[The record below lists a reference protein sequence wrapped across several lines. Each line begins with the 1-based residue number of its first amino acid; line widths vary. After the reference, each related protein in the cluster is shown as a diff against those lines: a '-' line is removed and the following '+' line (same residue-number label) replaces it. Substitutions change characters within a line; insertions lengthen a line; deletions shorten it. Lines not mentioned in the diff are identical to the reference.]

1 MVEESRKH
9 SCRWILSLIIRYN
22 WNASFLT
29 TSFQV
34 KLSGRAPPSV
44 IFLPRS
50 KYFIFFQDRF
60 SLFFFARP
68 LPSPSFTRPVV
79 YHLLSFASNSTRRA
93 AAPFLRPL
101 TQLQKK
107 LLEFE
112 TNLFFRR
119 DEKMKIVNGSDRGG
133 VYPKPFVTI
142 TPFDT
147 EVYPFF

>member
-1 MVEESRKH
+1 MVSLGAVIGSRF
-9 SCRWILSLIIRYN
+9 LSPRAIR
-22 WNASFLT
+22 FVH
-29 TSFQV
+29 F
-34 KLSGRAPPSV
+34 
-44 IFLPRS
+44 PRS
-50 KYFIFFQDRF
+50 QLTRGREPYYTRSPPRF

-93 AAPFLRPL
+93 TAPFLRPL
-101 TQLQKK
+101 TQLRKK